1 MFPVRL
7 LIFSFLL
14 MYGRTAALIIV
25 VLVLAV
31 SNFIL
36 AFFLLRTKLYK
47 NVFTA
52 FSGNGI
58 LKNSNS
64 TYILPAIVMPG
75 SIFYSRHSFIS
86 RERTQKKFQ
95 NFSLGNSIVFLIVG
109 NVVLCLN
116 H

>member
-1 MFPVRL
+1 M
-7 LIFSFLL
+7 IFSFLL

-64 TYILPAIVMPG
+64 NLYFTSHRDAWLHLLLQ
-75 SIFYSRHSFIS
+75 R
-86 RERTQKKFQ
+86 
-95 NFSLGNSIVFLIVG
+95 
-109 NVVLCLN
+109 
-116 H
+116 